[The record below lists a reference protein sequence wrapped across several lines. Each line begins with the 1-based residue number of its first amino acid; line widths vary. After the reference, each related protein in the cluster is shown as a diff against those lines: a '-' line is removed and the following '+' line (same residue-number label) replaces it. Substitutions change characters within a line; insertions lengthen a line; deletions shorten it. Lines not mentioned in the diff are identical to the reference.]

1 MDCVAG
7 YGELGTAGRG
17 EDFGDAEGLCF
28 VVVVRA
34 RNTIITAAAAA
45 AIPKKIPH
53 SSSHMLLFRFNN
65 IMPSL
70 ISRLNPIGTPKFP
83 TGS

>member
-1 MDCVAG
+1 MR
-7 YGELGTAGRG
+7 L
-17 EDFGDAEGLCF
+17 

-34 RNTIITAAAAA
+34 RNTIVTAT

-53 SSSHMLLFRFNN
+53 SSSHMLLFGFNN

-70 ISRLNPIGTPKFP
+70 ISRLNPIGTSKFP

>member
-1 MDCVAG
+1 MRLVV
-7 YGELGTAGRG
+7 
-17 EDFGDAEGLCF
+17 

-34 RNTIITAAAAA
+34 RNTFVTAAAAA
-45 AIPKKIPH
+45 ATAIPKKIPH
-53 SSSHMLLFRFNN
+53 SSSHVLLFGFNN

-70 ISRLNPIGTPKFP
+70 ISRLNPIGTSKFP